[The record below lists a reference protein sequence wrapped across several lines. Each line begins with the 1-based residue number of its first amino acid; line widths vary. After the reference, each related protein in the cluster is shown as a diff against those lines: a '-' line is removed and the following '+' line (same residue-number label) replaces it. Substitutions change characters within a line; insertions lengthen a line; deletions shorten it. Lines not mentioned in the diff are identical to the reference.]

1 MEKATR
7 KKNISPWIK
16 ALVFLLL
23 LLSLVL
29 SLQGIFNIGNV
40 TNNYLSVAG
49 FHDEPRDTLDAVYIG
64 GSNVYYFW
72 QPSLAWQEY
81 GMAVYSLSTASMP
94 VRAFRYEI
102 EEARKT
108 QPDALFILS
117 LNSLK
122 TDTVNLIGLHS
133 TADCMPLSG
142 TKVRMVREL
151 APEAGLTGLE
161 QLECYF
167 PSLRFHSSWPELD
180 SFQFTRRAYRMKGE
194 ATHLGYLNQSGI
206 NESRFFAT
214 DARLPLDETQS
225 AVLTALLDYCDSEQL
240 RVLFTL
246 CPQAFENESD
256 YAELNT
262 AVDTVRE
269 RGYEVLD
276 LRGAIEEMDLDLH
289 RDFLDLRHTNVHGA
303 VKFTHYLG
311 AWLRERYGFADKRGD
326 PAYASWDAIAAE
338 YQQIIAP
345 YTLDFERDHVPRAYE
360 LEAPELTECR
370 ATGRSFR
377 LTWTPSEGADGYRLY
392 RKQLLPAED
401 PVTPAVSAW
410 VCVADLDADTLT
422 YMDRTLALNA
432 AYTYT
437 VAPYLLRDGEKRFGP
452 YDYAGKRGTTV
463 LNAPK
468 LLSLEEGAEG
478 MTLSW
483 AEMNGTD
490 GYVIYRKIPGRAWV
504 RIAVLEGPANT
515 YTDRSALPGVP
526 YQYSVGGYQKLA
538 DETVYGYYH
547 HAGLLR
553 PAALETPE
561 PRAERA
567 GDGSVLLRWDAVE
580 GASHYA
586 VYRQTPGGDWEQ
598 LGEDLPAGTLD
609 YTVGAVE
616 AAGDGD
622 AVFRV
627 SALIRYESER
637 YEYPSDGVTVKAGED
652 AP

>member
-29 SLQGIFNIGNV
+29 SLQGIFYGGDIS
-40 TNNYLSVAG
+40 NNYLSVSS

-94 VRAFRYEI
+94 ARAFRYVI

-108 QPDALFILS
+108 QPDALFIVS

-122 TDTVNLIGLHS
+122 TDMVNQIGLHS
-133 TADCMPLSG
+133 TVDCMPMSG
-142 TKVRMVREL
+142 TKIRMVREL

-167 PSLRFHSSWPELD
+167 PGLRFHASWPELD
-180 SFQFTRRAYRMKGE
+180 SSQFTHRTYHMKGT
-194 ATHLGYLNQSGI
+194 ATHLGYLRRSGI
-206 NESRFFAT
+206 NEARFFAT
-214 DARLPLDETQS
+214 EARLPLDETQS
-225 AVLTALLDYCDSEQL
+225 AILTALLDYCASEQI

-269 RGYEVLD
+269 RGFEVLD
-276 LRGAIEEMDLDLH
+276 LRGAVDDMDLDLR
-289 RDFLDLRHTNVHGA
+289 RDYLDLRHTNVHGA
-303 VKFTHYLG
+303 LKYTHYLG

-326 PAYASWDAIAAE
+326 PAYASWDAAAE
-338 YQQIIAP
+338 EYEQIIAP
-345 YTLDFERDHVPRAYE
+345 YALDFERDHAPRAYE
-360 LEAPELTECR
+360 LEAPRLTEAR
-370 ATGRSFR
+370 ATGCSFR

-392 RKQLLPAED
+392 RKQVLSAEAPESPAE
-401 PVTPAVSAW
+401 AAW

-422 YMDRTLALNA
+422 CMDRDLALNTG
-432 AYTYT
+432 YTYT

-452 YDYAGKRGTTV
+452 FDYAGKGGTTIP
-463 LNAPK
+463 NPPK
-468 LLSLEEGAEG
+468 LLSLEEGPEG

-483 AEMNGTD
+483 AEMNGMD
-490 GYVIYRKIPGRAWV
+490 GYAVYRKIPGRDWV
-504 RIAVLEGPANT
+504 RIAEMKGPANT

-526 YQYSVGGYQKLA
+526 YQYSAGGYQKLA
-538 DETVYGYYH
+538 DETVYGYYY

-553 PAALETPE
+553 PAALEAPE

-609 YTVGAVE
+609 YRVDAGE

-637 YEYPSDGVTVKAGED
+637 YEYPSDGVIVKAGEA